1 MNNLPLLVSML
12 DQSPARQVPIVTAV
26 KMRELDEL
34 VAGRFA
40 ISLVQM
46 MENAGRGLAEL
57 VIQDYHPESVAVMVG
72 PGHNGGG
79 GLVAARHLFN
89 RGVHVVVIPVRTERL
104 SATTAHQLKTLREMG
119 VPLLEVAPPTSVV
132 VDALIGYSLDGEP
145 RGRVAELIDWANQQ
159 SSPIISLDIPSG
171 LDATT
176 GRKSEHCIL
185 ADATLTLAL
194 PKTGLAISPSVVGR
208 LSLADIAF
216 PRAAYEI
223 SGLDVPLIFQA
234 SSIVR
239 LFFDGWRLRCWVV

>member
-1 MNNLPLLVSML
+1 MTDLPLVVSTF
-12 DQSPARQVPIVTAV
+12 DQSSVRPVPMVTAAEL
-26 KMRELDEL
+26 RELDEL

-46 MENAGRGLAEL
+46 MENAGRGLAEM
-57 VIQDYHPESVAVMVG
+57 VIQEYRPESVVVMVG

-79 GLVAARHLFN
+79 GLVAARHLVN
-89 RGVHVVVIPVRTERL
+89 RGVHVVAVPVRTDQL
-104 SATTAHQLKTLREMG
+104 SPTTAHQLKTLREMG
-119 VPLLEVAPPTSVV
+119 VPLVQVAPPASVL
-132 VDALIGYSLDGEP
+132 VDALIGYSLEGEP
-145 RGRVAELIDWANQQ
+145 RGRFAELIDWANEQ
-159 SSPIISLDIPSG
+159 SSPVISLDIPSG

-176 GRKSEHCIL
+176 GRISGHCIR

-216 PRAAYEI
+216 PRAAYELA
-223 SGLDVPLIFQA
+223 GLDVPLIFRS

-239 LFFDGWRLRCWVV
+239 LVRGDGDYVAG